1 MQNIHSQNQ
10 RQVVEAGVMAT
21 RRWKLHA
28 FWWIS
33 LGQAFYCFIGI
44 TYTSWRITPVW
55 FSYSHYRAFVG
66 SIGVSPIGVRIYVYY
81 QCLP

>member
-1 MQNIHSQNQ
+1 MICRADESPKRIGLSICYSAYKLNDYESAYIHWLSTFN
-10 RQVVEAGVMAT
+10 
-21 RRWKLHA
+21 
-28 FWWIS
+28 
-33 LGQAFYCFIGI
+33 CFIGF
-44 TYTSWRITPVW
+44 TYTSWRTTPVW